1 MLATLAAVAVGGALG
16 AVGRYA
22 LSTAVQA
29 VLGGT
34 FPWGTLA
41 VNATGSLLLGVVFG
55 ALERGVLAPEFQAL
69 LAVGLLGSF
78 TTFSTFSL
86 ESLRLLQSGDAGRA
100 LAYVAGSVL
109 LGVAFAAT
117 GMRLA
122 TR

>member
-16 AVGRYA
+16 ALGRYA
-22 LSTAVQA
+22 LSTWVQGL
-29 VLGGT
+29 LGGG

-41 VNATGSLLLGVVFG
+41 VNAVGSLLLGVVFG
-55 ALERGVLAPEFQAL
+55 ALERGTLAPELQAL

-86 ESLRLLQSGDAGRA
+86 ESIQMLQDGDAPRA
-100 LAYVAGSVL
+100 AAYVVTSVL
-109 LGVAFAAT
+109 LGLGFAAV
-117 GMRLA
+117 GVRLA